1 MRIYLKHVL
10 FHHIYCI
17 EKGLEKNDLNKSVLL
32 ILLILR
38 VFLFESGTDLP
49 EDEEMRKMLQTQL
62 GKTEISL
69 TLSNKFEVPE
79 DDQADVQQLLVRFVE
94 CHA

>member
-17 EKGLEKNDLNKSVLL
+17 EKGLEINDLNKSVLL

-94 CHA
+94 CNA

>member
-1 MRIYLKHVL
+1 M
-10 FHHIYCI
+10 YCI
-17 EKGLEKNDLNKSVLL
+17 KKGLEINDLNKCVLL
-32 ILLILR
+32 ILLILS
-38 VFLFESGTDLP
+38 VFFLLGSGTDLP

-94 CHA
+94 CQA

>member
-1 MRIYLKHVL
+1 MEI
-10 FHHIYCI
+10 
-17 EKGLEKNDLNKSVLL
+17 NDLNKCVLL
-32 ILLILR
+32 ILIILS
-38 VFLFESGTDLP
+38 VFISFGSGTDLP

-94 CHA
+94 CQA

>member
-1 MRIYLKHVL
+1 MEI
-10 FHHIYCI
+10 
-17 EKGLEKNDLNKSVLL
+17 NDLNKSVLL

-79 DDQADVQQLLVRFVE
+79 DDQADVKQLLVRFVE